1 MRASVQSVMKTLWPF
16 SSSRTVSRS
25 SVEWWPESG
34 ATTSTVGC
42 SFSRCSVGR
51 SSVKRLK
58 RSSRQ
63 NGFSIATC
71 SCTATSAP
79 STSIERMSNSGFS

>member
-1 MRASVQSVMKTLWPF
+1 MKTLWPL
-16 SSSRTVSRS
+16 SSSRTVSRRR
-25 SVEWWPESG
+25 VAWWPESG

-42 SFSRCSVGR
+42 VLSLRNVGR

-63 NGFSIATC
+63 KGFSTATR
-71 SCTATSAP
+71 SCTATWTP

>member
-1 MRASVQSVMKTLWPF
+1 MRASVQSVMKTLWPL

-34 ATTSTVGC
+34 AMTSTVGC
-42 SFSRCSVGR
+42 PLSFCSVGR
-51 SSVKRLK
+51 LSVKRLK

-63 NGFSIATC
+63 KGFSIATR
-71 SCTATSAP
+71 SCTATAVP